1 MRRNKASWGI
11 LYTHVIALEVAK
23 VAKALLAL
31 LIESAEIGAHH
42 TFECYCIYLNLL
54 VHQVAIRLQAFLPR
68 NAEVFT
74 WSQRVAG
81 RSPSWRISIHRDISL
96 NYNSVQAEHVVEV
109 LKGRGVIKQATVVI
123 AMTSNRAGSFEGV
136 GVGGKSKAW
145 ISDLAQNFSHI
156 PVVEQD
162 VAH

>member
-1 MRRNKASWGI
+1 M
-11 LYTHVIALEVAK
+11 
-23 VAKALLAL
+23 
-31 LIESAEIGAHH
+31 
-42 TFECYCIYLNLL
+42 
-54 VHQVAIRLQAFLPR
+54 
-68 NAEVFT
+68 
-74 WSQRVAG
+74 
-81 RSPSWRISIHRDISL
+81 
-96 NYNSVQAEHVVEV
+96 QAEHVVEV

-162 VAH
+162 VAHWNIFDLIVVLELGVDENGETLKSL